1 MTNPQLS
8 LLQDTVFINFQLVE
22 SGDGKKVKARGEFAK
37 ADIATEN
44 GRVYPRPI
52 WEREIRRMAQ
62 AMTERKVMGELDHPA
77 DGKTLLSRASHL
89 LTGLELRDDGILI
102 GEAEV
107 LDTAK
112 GKDLQA
118 LLKSGAKIGV
128 SSRGFGSTKPDSKG
142 KEVVQEDYRLAT
154 FDFVADPADST
165 AYPEPFVESKEPGMD
180 TKDQKKLDE
189 EIETLVQERL
199 QEEVSVKVETAVQE
213 REAQLREEFSG
224 KLPALMGK
232 LKSDLREEV
241 RGELMTDPSVA
252 GARHVLESLKD
263 ILRPYVIPADVE
275 AVVRMKE
282 MEIKRLKEQVAE
294 RDLQVKGLEEEMEKL
309 AKVAKEA
316 GYKYFLE
323 KTIGKEPEADL
334 IRNLIGD
341 VGLFE
346 SADSLKERL
355 GAVKT
360 QLRERREA
368 QEAAEQKLQE
378 EKQAREAEEHA
389 RAKAV
394 QEEREQLLAAER
406 ERAETARKAQLEDL
420 DQMREDNT
428 KLLEAVEKALAANK
442 AQALM
447 LSAERKL
454 TGNPNIVKIRKILEA
469 TDLENQDQ
477 VDEIIEEN
485 STPVSAATDIDSVRE
500 RVRSM
505 SKGRGHTAREEE
517 RGDNRPAPNP
527 MTEDYNGLGISVDR
541 LQRMSGIG

>member
-1 MTNPQLS
+1 M
-8 LLQDTVFINFQLVE
+8 FINFSLVE

-52 WEREIRRMAQ
+52 WEREITRLAQ
-62 AMTERKVMGELDHPA
+62 SMTERKVLGELDHPA

-89 LTGLELRDDGILI
+89 LTGLELRDDGVLI
-102 GEAEV
+102 GEAEA

-128 SSRGFGSTKPDSKG
+128 SSRGFGSTKADSKG

-165 AYPEPFVESKEPGMD
+165 AYPEPFVESKEHGMD
-180 TKDQKKLDE
+180 PKDQKQLDE
-189 EIETLVQERL
+189 EVETRVQERL
-199 QEEVSVKVETAVQE
+199 QEEVAVKVQSAVQE

-224 KLPALMGK
+224 KLPSMMGK
-232 LKSDLREEV
+232 LKGDLREEV
-241 RGELMTDPSVA
+241 RGELLSDPSVA
-252 GARHVLESLKD
+252 GARTVLESVKT
-263 ILRPYVIPADVE
+263 ILRPYIIPADVE
-275 AVVRMKE
+275 AVVRQKE
-282 MEIKRLKEQVAE
+282 TEIKRLKEQVSE
-294 RDLQVKGLEEEMEKL
+294 RDLQLAGLEEEMEKL

-346 SADSLKERL
+346 SADSLKSRL
-355 GAVKT
+355 GSVKT

-368 QEAAEQKLQE
+368 AEAAERQLQE
-378 EKQAREAEEHA
+378 DKQARDAEETA
-389 RAKAV
+389 RVKAIE
-394 QEEREQLLAAER
+394 EEREQLLAAER
-406 ERAETARKAQLEDL
+406 ERAEVSRKAQLEDL
-420 DQMREDNT
+420 EQMKADNRQ
-428 KLLEAVEKALAANK
+428 LLEAVEKALEANK

-447 LSAERKL
+447 LYAERQL

-469 TDLENQDQ
+469 TDLSDQDQ
-477 VDEIIEEN
+477 VDEIISEN
-485 STPVSAATDIDSVRE
+485 SSAPSAATDIDAVRE

-505 SKGRGHTAREEE
+505 SKGRGFNAREEE
-517 RGDNRPAPNP
+517 RGDNRPAPKP
-527 MTEDYNGLGISVDR
+527 ITEDYNGLGISADHLR
-541 LQRMSGIG
+541 RMSGIS